1 METPNLSSLPRADP
15 GRIPTQPEGQF
26 ASDSHYEESAPSL
39 DGAQSHPLG
48 VKIRAHKTTVAT
60 IIGLYLVG
68 MLKYQPIE
76 VDFANTAT
84 ALLCSILHYIFFN
97 RLHGSI
103 ASGEHA
109 RISQSQTTFISLL
122 LVTVFKASLLGSV
135 GICSVQYLW
144 RVLRGQPI
152 VLSTV
157 ENLFQMRHNPLE
169 LFYCHTFMS
178 VSFLLAV
185 YTWIV
190 PLATIYPPGALAI
203 TATPSLSTES
213 VHIPVPQLVFD
224 SNFNPSLP
232 ENVSRIAQFAGVN
245 HGKYSWNNDQTISGK
260 VNLSTNLQVMKP
272 QPLLLRLSA
281 SVIAAGEVA
290 LTPPATIAENSTY
303 MLKFMGPQ
311 LSCRNVE
318 LFNQTVS
325 YDGGFM
331 DLAIGDPARSQ
342 YPAETAIKMS
352 VVDKTYSTTIYK
364 AYSTNGVYEWQIF
377 RQNAIGD
384 ALCQDPQGNS
394 LTPDAIAAM
403 AKSGNASIMDDLLAD
418 RYLSETSRTNC
429 TQRYVNYILNITY
442 TKGVRSL
449 QYTTHDIEPQP
460 VKDLGIMMVWEAA
473 SDEVLTGD
481 GQPRNASIDAVF
493 AASPYFQR
501 SREYLEE
508 RFQYWNAFT
517 IYAAFLGTI
526 ESASY
531 RDCYAPQIRPKCNIE
546 WTRSNG
552 SRAAYG
558 PVNCFPWITS
568 KCSRCSPLEDRKAR

>member
-1 METPNLSSLPRADP
+1 LNRA
-15 GRIPTQPEGQF
+15 QP
-26 ASDSHYEESAPSL
+26 
-39 DGAQSHPLG
+39 HPLG
-48 VKIRAHKTTVAT
+48 VKIRAHKTTVGT
-60 IIGLYLVG
+60 IVGLYLVG
-68 MLKYQPIE
+68 TFKYRPIE
-76 VDFANTAT
+76 ADFANTAT

-122 LVTVFKASLLGSV
+122 LVTIFKASLLGSV

-152 VLSTV
+152 VLSRV

-178 VSFLLAV
+178 VSVLLAA

-190 PLATIYPPGALAI
+190 PLATIYPPGALTI
-203 TATPSLSTES
+203 NATPSLSTES

-224 SNFNPSLP
+224 SNFNPFLP
-232 ENVSRIAQFAGVN
+232 GNVSRIAEFVGVN
-245 HGKYSWNNDQTISGK
+245 HEKYSWNNDQTISGK
-260 VNLSTNLQVMKP
+260 VNLSTNLQVTNP
-272 QPLLLRLSA
+272 QPFLLRLSA
-281 SVIAAGEVA
+281 SVIAAGEVV

-318 LFNQTVS
+318 LFNQKNS
-325 YDGGFM
+325 YDQRFT

-352 VVDKTYSTTIYK
+352 AMDK
-364 AYSTNGVYEWQIF
+364 AYSTTMYKAYRMNGVYEWQIF

-394 LTPDAIAAM
+394 LTPDAIAAI
-403 AKSGNASIMDDLLAD
+403 AKSGNASLMDDLLTD
-418 RYLSETSRTNC
+418 GYLLETSRTNC
-429 TQRYVNYILNITY
+429 TERYVNYILNITY
-442 TKGVRSL
+442 TKGVGSL

-460 VKDLGIMMVWEAA
+460 VKDLSIMMVWEAA

-501 SREYLEE
+501 SREYVKE

-517 IYAAFLGTI
+517 IYAASLGTI
-526 ESASY
+526 ESATY
-531 RDCYAPQIRPKCNIE
+531 RFCSAPRPRPNCNNE

-558 PVNCFPWITS
+558 PINCAPWTAS
-568 KCSRCSPLEDRKAR
+568 KYY